1 MVVDSRLLLHQTS
14 QVLDVGLQQNLR
26 KTSPNHQ
33 DFGVETSAKGIV
45 RLNRSQI
52 SIILTYD
59 VLGNE
64 LDTLMNLKD
73 IFQKSIWN
81 LLNLHSSQHQHYRQ
95 VDCDDCLKE
104 EWFEVVGSMPY

>member
-1 MVVDSRLLLHQTS
+1 MWIISLVDFKIPSMVVDCRLLLHQTS

-45 RLNRSQI
+45 RLKRSQI
-52 SIILTYD
+52 SIILTYE

-73 IFQKSIWN
+73 IF
-81 LLNLHSSQHQHYRQ
+81 
-95 VDCDDCLKE
+95 LKIE
-104 EWFEVVGSMPY
+104 MELAKLT

>member
-45 RLNRSQI
+45 RLKRSQI
-52 SIILTYD
+52 SIILTYE

-73 IFQKSIWN
+73 IFLRIEMELAK
-81 LLNLHSSQHQHYRQ
+81 LT
-95 VDCDDCLKE
+95 
-104 EWFEVVGSMPY
+104 